1 MLNQP
6 SYFQASLLLTTCLLS
21 SCPQPFFSTEKKWA
35 FLAAR
40 AGLEFP
46 PGFGQNFEF
55 GLKIFEFS
63 GEFRVRQRVHRSR
76 SMFARD
82 FLPSFN
88 LCNLIYKKVRSLNF
102 HLFCILLQQLGE
114 CLDCFF
120 FILFSCH
127 FDQWCHIS
135 HFGSDSVCFVFVLK
149 GTRLVLRA

>member
-63 GEFRVRQRVHRSR
+63 GEFRVRRRVLHSQ
-76 SMFARD
+76 SMFVRD
-82 FLPSFN
+82 FLPSFH

-102 HLFCILLQQLGE
+102 HFFAFCYNSLESVWTVFSLFYFLVISISGVIFRILVQ
-114 CLDCFF
+114 
-120 FILFSCH
+120 ILFVSCSYSKER
-127 FDQWCHIS
+127 DQ
-135 HFGSDSVCFVFVLK
+135 F
-149 GTRLVLRA
+149 